1 MDSMRI
7 IAIEVCGLHLGY
19 VGCYGNDWVA
29 TPNLDR
35 LATEGIVFDWH
46 FADQPELFAL
56 TAWQERSIGTG
67 CYSFPGTPPVAPSIT
82 MVRRAVRCEALSS
95 FAGDA
100 WQAIER
106 VAEVAR
112 LPGLARQDSGSL
124 ATSATD
130 GANDGLLWIEGPSL
144 LPPWHLHDELL
155 EAYFDE
161 DDVEEGLAPW
171 TDPPLEFAK
180 LNEAEVLQLQ
190 NTYAAA
196 VTVFDAQLGVVFD
209 RLRRQEMLDDTLICV
224 TARSGLPLGE
234 HGMIGAPGPWLHDEL
249 VHVPML
255 LRLPGA
261 AQAGQRIAA
270 LTQPVDL
277 LPTFLEALSQPIPP
291 LHGCSLWPL
300 LRGEVEQVRPY
311 AVVAMRAGGQ
321 ESWLMRTPDWALHL
335 PIMPPDEVPT
345 SSPQLFVKPEDRWEV
360 NDLFQQQIERAEV
373 MATALR
379 AFAKAIRQP
388 GPLTYPM

>member
-56 TAWQERSIGTG
+56 TPWQERSIGTG

-82 MVRRAVRCEALSS
+82 MVPRAVRCEALSS

-100 WQAIER
+100 WQAI
-106 VAEVAR
+106 
-112 LPGLARQDSGSL
+112 
-124 ATSATD
+124 D
-130 GANDGLLWIEGPSL
+130 GWGTFETCHHNDGLLWIEGPSL
-144 LPPWHLHDELL
+144 LPPWQLHDELL

-161 DDVEEGLAPW
+161 DDVEEGLVPW

-209 RLRRQEMLDDTLICV
+209 RLRRQKMLDDTLICV

-300 LRGEVEQVRPY
+300 LRGEVEQIRPY

-321 ESWLMRTPDWALHL
+321 ESWLMRTADWALHL
-335 PIMPPDEVPT
+335 PILPPDEVPT
-345 SSPQLFVKPEDRWEV
+345 RSPQLFVKPEDRWEV

-379 AFAKAIRQP
+379 ALAKAIRHA
-388 GPLTYPM
+388 GPLTYLM

>member
-1 MDSMRI
+1 MDYPELTMDSMRI
-7 IAIEVCGLHLGY
+7 IAIEVYGLHLGY

-56 TAWQERSIGTG
+56 TPWQERSIGTG

-82 MVRRAVRCEALSS
+82 MILRAVRCEALSS
-95 FAGDA
+95 FATDA
-100 WQAIER
+100 LQAI
-106 VAEVAR
+106 
-112 LPGLARQDSGSL
+112 
-124 ATSATD
+124 
-130 GANDGLLWIEGPSL
+130 GANDGFLWIEGPSL
-144 LPPWHLHDELL
+144 LPPWHLDDELL

-196 VTVFDAQLGVVFD
+196 VTVFDAQLGVVLD
-209 RLRRQEMLDDTLICV
+209 RLREQKMLDDTLICV
-224 TARSGLPLGE
+224 TSRSGLPLGE

-261 AQAGQRIAA
+261 AQAGQRVAA

-291 LHGCSLWPL
+291 LHGSSLWPL

-311 AVVAMRAGGQ
+311 AVAAMRAGGQ
-321 ESWLMRTPDWALHL
+321 ESWLMRTADWALHL
-335 PIMPPDEVPT
+335 PIMPPDKVPT

-360 NDLFQQQIERAEV
+360 NDLFQQQIESAEV

-379 AFAKAIRQP
+379 AFAKAIRHP
-388 GPLTYPM
+388 GPLTYPIRG